1 MRSRF
6 SALFILAALTTVVAV
21 AACQA
26 TAPTKDRPEIP
37 DGPPPPDMM
46 QATQATQMTTIAGNA
61 TYFEKIGLPAGC
73 TLRVQLV
80 NTRLAD
86 TATAIVTDQV
96 FPVVHGSPI
105 PFALTVDNAKL
116 DERMSYALSA
126 SVRAPD
132 GSLLF
137 TTDTSV
143 PVDLKSSAPVSFRM
157 KMTRK

>member
-6 SALFILAALTTVVAV
+6 SALLILATLTMAV

-26 TAPTKDRPEIP
+26 TAPSKDRPDIP

-46 QATQATQMTTIAGNA
+46 QTSQAEPMTTIAGTA
-61 TYFEKIGLPAGC
+61 MYFEKIGLPEGC

-86 TATAIVTDQV
+86 TAAAIVADQV
-96 FPVVHGSPI
+96 FPVAHGSPI
-105 PFALTVDNAKL
+105 PFALTVDNGKL
-116 DERMSYALSA
+116 DERVTYSLSA
-126 SVRAPD
+126 SVRGPD
-132 GSLLF
+132 GGLIF
-137 TTDTSV
+137 ATDAAV